1 VAELIKNYLKFA
13 DIIED
18 SQIIIKKEKAEEHKN
33 SE

>member
-18 SQIIIKKEKAEEHKN
+18 AQIIIKKEKAEE
-33 SE
+33 